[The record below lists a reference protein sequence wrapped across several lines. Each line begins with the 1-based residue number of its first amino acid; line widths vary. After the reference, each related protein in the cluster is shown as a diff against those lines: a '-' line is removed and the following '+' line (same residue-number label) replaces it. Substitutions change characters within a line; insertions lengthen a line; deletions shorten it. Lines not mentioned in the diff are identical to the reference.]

1 MKPILEINN
10 IGKKFRIQHEL
21 KPYLSLR
28 ESITGI
34 FKKSNTSYEE
44 FYSLKNVSFNVDVG
58 ESIGIIGK
66 NGAGKSTLLKILSK
80 ITPPSEGKIISRGR
94 IASLLEVGTG
104 FHHELTGRENVF
116 LNGSILGMKRS
127 EIRLKFD
134 EIIDF
139 SGTEKFLDTPLKHY
153 SSGMQLRLA
162 FAVAAFL
169 EPEILIIDE
178 VLSVGDA
185 EFQKKCMGKMES
197 ASKKEGRTIL
207 FVSHD
212 LNAITNLTQKSILLK
227 SGKIDAFDASIKIVE
242 RYLQN
247 GTTDN
252 KSYRKQINENLEY
265 PLISSV
271 NVKTSF
277 PDNTHVAEEQ
287 LSLEIE
293 LQVPKEIPK
302 TVTWMSIQISDFKD
316 KGFIHV
322 STNSRE
328 IKLCKESG
336 IQKIVCTF
344 PKLKLY
350 MGHYHVN
357 VFLAGPPGEKIY
369 DVVRNVCPFEVIIIG
384 KEYDWKW
391 RPEIC
396 AYFED
401 VEWNSSQV

>member
-28 ESITGI
+28 DSVMGI
-34 FKKSNTSYEE
+34 FKNTNTSYEE
-44 FYSLKNVSFNVDVG
+44 FFALRNITFNVNAG
-58 ESIGIIGK
+58 EAIGIIGK
-66 NGAGKSTLLKILSK
+66 NGSGKSTLLKILSK

-104 FHHELTGRENVF
+104 FHHELTGRENVY
-116 LNGSILGMKRS
+116 LNGSILGMTRT
-127 EIRLKFD
+127 EIRSKFD

-169 EPEILIIDE
+169 EPEIMIIDE
-178 VLSVGDA
+178 VLAVGDA
-185 EFQKKCMGKMES
+185 EFQKKCLGKMED
-197 ASKKEGRTIL
+197 ASKKEGKTIL

-212 LNAITNLTQKSILLK
+212 LNAITNLTQKAILLK
-227 SGKIDAFDASIKIVE
+227 SGSIDCYDTTIKVVE
-242 RYLQN
+242 KYLQN
-247 GTTDN
+247 ASAETT
-252 KSYRKQINENLEY
+252 YRKQIRDEIHY
-265 PLISSV
+265 PVISSV
-271 NVKTSF
+271 NIKTSF
-277 PDNTHVAEEQ
+277 PDNTHVAEEK
-287 LSLEIE
+287 LILEIE
-293 LQVPKEIPK
+293 LLVPDEIPK
-302 TVTWMSIQISDFKD
+302 SVTWMSVQISDFKE
-316 KGFIHV
+316 KGFVHV
-322 STNSRE
+322 STTSRD
-328 IKLCKESG
+328 IKLCKERG
-336 IQKIVCTF
+336 VQKVICTF
-344 PKLKLY
+344 PRLKLY

-369 DVVRNVCPFEVIIIG
+369 DVVKNVCPFEVIIIG

-391 RPEIC
+391 KPEMC

-401 VEWNSSQV
+401 VNWNII

>member
-1 MKPILEINN
+1 MKPILEIKN
-10 IGKKFRIQHEL
+10 IGKKFRIQHEN

-28 ESITGI
+28 ESMMGI
-34 FKKSNTSYEE
+34 FKRRNTSYEE
-44 FYSLKNVSFNVDVG
+44 FHALKHITFNVNAG

-104 FHHELTGRENVF
+104 FHPELSGRENVF
-116 LNGSILGMKRS
+116 LNGSILGMKGS
-127 EIRLKFD
+127 EIRKKFD
-134 EIIDF
+134 EIVDF

-178 VLSVGDA
+178 VLAVGDA
-185 EFQKKCMGKMES
+185 EFQKKCMGKMED
-197 ASKKEGRTIL
+197 ASKKEGKTIL

-212 LNAITNLTQKSILLK
+212 LNAITNLTQRSILLK
-227 SGKIDAFDASIKIVE
+227 SGQMEASDTSIKIVE
-242 RYLQN
+242 QYLQS
-247 GTTDN
+247 GTAV
-252 KSYRKQINENLEY
+252 KSYRKEIPDNI
-265 PLISSV
+265 PHPVITSV
-271 NVKTSF
+271 DLFTSF
-277 PDNTHVAEEQ
+277 PDNTHVSEE
-287 LSLEIE
+287 SLTVEI
-293 LQVPKEIPK
+293 QIKVPKDISK
-302 TVTWMSIQISDFKD
+302 TVTWLSVQIADFKE
-316 KGFIHV
+316 KGFVHV

-328 IKLCKESG
+328 ISLGKETG
-336 IQKIVCTF
+336 TQKVVCTF
-344 PKLKLY
+344 PKLRLY
-350 MGHYHVN
+350 MGHYHFN

-391 RPEIC
+391 TPEIC

-401 VEWNSSQV
+401 VNWRIQ

>member
-1 MKPILEINN
+1 MKPILEIIN
-10 IGKKFRIQHEL
+10 IGKKFRIQHEN

-28 ESITGI
+28 ESMMGV
-34 FKKSNTSYEE
+34 FRSKNTTYEE
-44 FYSLKNVSFNVDVG
+44 FHALRNISFEVNAG

-104 FHHELTGRENVF
+104 FHPELSGRENVF
-116 LNGSILGMKRS
+116 LNGSILGMKGS
-127 EIRLKFD
+127 EIRSKFD
-134 EIIDF
+134 EIVDF

-178 VLSVGDA
+178 VLAVGDA
-185 EFQKKCMGKMES
+185 EFQKKCMGKMED
-197 ASKKEGRTIL
+197 ASKKDGKTII

-212 LNAITNLTQKSILLK
+212 LNAITNLTQRSILLK
-227 SGKIDAFDASIKIVE
+227 AGRMEASDSSLKIVE
-242 RYLQN
+242 QYLET
-247 GTTDN
+247 GTALKAYTKEVPDN
-252 KSYRKQINENLEY
+252 V
-265 PLISSV
+265 PHPVISSV
-271 NVKTSF
+271 KLNTSF
-277 PDNTHVAEEQ
+277 PDNVHVSEETMTV
-287 LSLEIE
+287 EISIK
-293 LQVPKEIPK
+293 VPKEINRI
-302 TVTWMSIQISDFKD
+302 VTWLSVQIADFRE
-316 KGFIHV
+316 KGFVHV

-328 IKLCKESG
+328 VNLAKEAG
-336 IQKIVCTF
+336 VQKVICTF
-344 PKLKLY
+344 PKLRLY
-350 MGHYHVN
+350 MGHYHFN

-369 DVVRNVCPFEVIIIG
+369 DVVKNVCPFEVIIIG

-391 RPEIC
+391 TPEIC

-401 VEWNSSQV
+401 VNWKIE

>member
-1 MKPILEINN
+1 MKPILEIDN

-21 KPYLSLR
+21 KPYRSLR
-28 ESITGI
+28 ESLTGI
-34 FKKSNTSYEE
+34 FRNTKTSYEE
-44 FYSLKNVSFNVDVG
+44 FYALKNVSFNVNAG
-58 ESIGIIGK
+58 EAIGIVGK
-66 NGAGKSTLLKILSK
+66 NGSGKSTLLKILSK

-104 FHHELTGRENVF
+104 FHFELTGRENVY
-116 LNGSILGMKRS
+116 LNGSILGMTRT
-127 EIRLKFD
+127 EIRSKFD

-169 EPEILIIDE
+169 EPEIMIIDE
-178 VLSVGDA
+178 VLAVGDA
-185 EFQKKCMGKMES
+185 EFQKKCLGKMED
-197 ASKKEGRTIL
+197 ASKKEGKTIL

-227 SGKIDAFDASIKIVE
+227 AGSVDSFDSSIKIVE
-242 RYLQN
+242 KYLQN
-247 GTTDN
+247 ASAETT
-252 KSYRKQINENLEY
+252 YRKQLRDEIHY
-265 PLISSV
+265 PVISSV
-271 NVKTSF
+271 NIKTSF
-277 PDNTHVAEEQ
+277 PDNTHVADEQ
-287 LSLEIE
+287 LTLEIE
-293 LQVPKEIPK
+293 LLVPKELPK
-302 TVTWMSIQISDFKD
+302 SVTWMSIQISDFRD
-316 KGFIHV
+316 KGFVHV

-328 IKLCKESG
+328 IKLCKDAG
-336 IQKIVCTF
+336 IQKVICTF

-369 DVVRNVCPFEVIIIG
+369 DVVKNVCPFEVIIIG
-384 KEYDWKW
+384 KEFDWKW
-391 RPEIC
+391 KPELC

-401 VEWNSSQV
+401 ANWNIN